1 MNYENKLLME
11 GEFFMNE
18 KQILLT
24 YEGVKKLEQELEH
37 LKTVRRIDVAEK
49 LKEARAQGDLS
60 ENAEYDAAKEEQAEI
75 ETRIAEVEKML
86 RNVVIID
93 QDEDAEVSTVQP
105 GCKVLLYDVEY
116 EEEVEYMIVGSTEA
130 DPSEG
135 KISNESLVGSSLLDH
150 EVGDEVTINTDFG
163 QEKYKILNIS
173 I

>member
-1 MNYENKLLME
+1 MMQ
-11 GEFFMNE
+11 

-24 YEGVKKLEQELEH
+24 YEGVKKLEEEIED
-37 LKTVRRIDVAEK
+37 LKIKRRADVAQK

-75 ETRIAEVEKML
+75 ETRIAEIEKMF

-93 QDEDAEVSTVQP
+93 HDEDSDVDVVKP
-105 GCKVLLYDVEY
+105 GCKVLLYDMGY

-130 DPSEG
+130 DPMKG
-135 KISNESLVGSSLLDH
+135 KISNESLVGAALLNRKVD
-150 EVGDEVTINTDFG
+150 DEVVVATDFG
-163 QEKYKILNIS
+163 EEKYKILKIS